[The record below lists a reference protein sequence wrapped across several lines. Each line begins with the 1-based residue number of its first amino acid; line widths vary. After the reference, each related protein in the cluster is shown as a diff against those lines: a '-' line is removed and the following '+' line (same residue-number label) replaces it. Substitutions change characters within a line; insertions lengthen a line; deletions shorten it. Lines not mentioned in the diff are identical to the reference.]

1 MGQFGI
7 GQALPRL
14 EDRRLVTGGG
24 CYTDDISRPGQ
35 CYGVV
40 VRSPLAHAKILSLD
54 LAAARA
60 APGVLAVYS
69 GADLAA
75 AGVGPIP
82 CTAPMPG
89 RGGSR
94 TAVPRYSVLAED
106 KVRFAG
112 NPLAFVVAERL
123 AQARDAA
130 DLVEAV
136 YQDLPA
142 VTECEPALAPGAP
155 LLHEELDDNL
165 SLDWVQGDEAAVA
178 AAFAGASKIARIRI
192 VNNRVVVN
200 ALEPRAALAEC
211 DPQTGIVTLTG
222 GNQGIFRLKGQLAG
236 VMGLDPGKLRLVCP
250 DVGGSFGMKIF
261 LYPEMVM
268 TLFAALQ
275 LGRPV
280 KWTAE
285 RTESFLSDTQGR
297 DHVTEAAMAMDGS
310 GRFLGLRVET
320 WANMGAYLSNF
331 GPLIPTGAS
340 TPMLSAVYKIPAIFA
355 NVKCVFT
362 NTVPVDAYRG
372 AGRPEAAYLLERL
385 VEEAG
390 RVAGLSPCAI
400 RQRNFIQPADLP
412 YDTGLNRIYD
422 AGDFPRILAQACRR
436 AGLGDLAARKAASA
450 AAGKR
455 RGLGIGCYIE
465 ACGGLGEET
474 AEVTLEPGG
483 GATVIVGTQTN
494 GQGHLTAY
502 AQLLNQQLGVDP
514 AKVRMIQGDSS
525 VVQQGGGT
533 GGSRSLLMGGVSI
546 GRACG
551 KLIERARQIAGH
563 VLETAVADL
572 EFEAGVFTVAGTD
585 RRMTLGEI
593 VAAAG
598 RAPDGLPDELTGPLR
613 EDGTYAAEA
622 LTYPNGCHICELEVD
637 LETGGVSVERY
648 TVVDDFGTLVNPL
661 LVAGQVQGGTL
672 QGLGQA
678 LLERTVYSADGQL
691 LTGSWLDYCL
701 PRAGDLPDLDL
712 TFVEDIPCRTNPMG
726 VKGAGE
732 AGAIGAP
739 PAIVNAILDALRPLG
754 VTHIDMPATPER
766 LWRAIGEARKA

>member
-7 GQALPRL
+7 GQAMRRL

-35 CYGVV
+35 CYGLV
-40 VRSPLAHAKILSLD
+40 VRSPVAHAKILSLD
-54 LAAARA
+54 LKAAQA

-106 KVRFAG
+106 KVRFVG
-112 NPLAFVVAERL
+112 NPLAFVVAGSL

-130 DLVEAV
+130 ELVEAI
-136 YQDLPA
+136 YEDLPA
-142 VTECEPALAPGAP
+142 VTQCRPALAPGAP

-178 AAFAGASKIARIRI
+178 AAFAGADKIARIRI

-200 ALEPRAALAEC
+200 ALEPRAALAEF

-222 GNQGIFRLKGQLAG
+222 GNQGIFRLKGQLAE

-250 DVGGSFGMKIF
+250 DVGGGFGMKIF

-268 TLFAALQ
+268 TVFAALQ
-275 LGRPV
+275 LSRPV

-331 GPLIPTGAS
+331 APLIPTGAS
-340 TPMLSAVYKIPAIFA
+340 TPMLSALYRIPAIFA

-390 RVAGLSPCAI
+390 RVAGLSSCEI
-400 RQRNFIQPADLP
+400 RQRNFIRPQDLP
-412 YDTGLNRIYD
+412 YDTGLGRTYD
-422 AGDFPRILAQACRR
+422 VGDFPRILAEACRR
-436 AGLGDLAARKAASA
+436 AGLGGLAARKAASA

-483 GATVIVGTQTN
+483 GATLLVGTQTN

-502 AQLLNQQLGVDP
+502 AQILHETLGLDP
-514 AKVRMIQGDSS
+514 AQLRMIQGDSS
-525 VVQQGGGT
+525 ILQQGGGT
-533 GGSRSLLMGGVSI
+533 GGSRSLLMGGVAI
-546 GRACG
+546 GRACD

-563 VLETAVADL
+563 LLETAVADL
-572 EFEAGVFTVAGTD
+572 EFAAGVFTVAGTD
-585 RRMTLGEI
+585 RRIALGEI
-593 VAAAG
+593 AAAAAAG
-598 RAPDGLPDELTGPLR
+598 RAPEGLTGPLR
-613 EDGTYAAEA
+613 EGGTYAAEA

-637 LETGGVSVERY
+637 PETGRVNLERY

-678 LLERTVYSADGQL
+678 LLERTVYREDGQL
-691 LTGSWLDYCL
+691 LTGSWMDYCL
-701 PRAGDLPDLDL
+701 PRAGDMPDLDL
-712 TFVEDIPCRTNPMG
+712 TLVEDIPCRTNPMG

-739 PAIVNAILDALRPLG
+739 PAIVNALLDALGPLG

-766 LWRAIGEARKA
+766 LWQAIEEARKA